1 MISDLTE
8 KMKVYTMGGMTIEE
22 KHKLWKSL
30 RRIEGQV
37 GGIGKMVQDDKDC
50 GDILIQINAAMSALK
65 SVGRGL
71 LVEEA
76 SLCTKTEAG
85 KGKYDN
91 LLKRFI

>member
-1 MISDLTE
+1 M
-8 KMKVYTMGGMTIEE
+8 YTMGGMNIED

-37 GGIGKMVQDDKDC
+37 GGIGKMVKEDKDC

-76 SLCTKTEAG
+76 NSCTKTETGRSRYA
-85 KGKYDN
+85 N
-91 LLKRFI
+91 LLKRFL